1 MDISRK
7 EQQSCVQPSHELPIM
22 QQCGRGGADSVLQ
35 YVANLLLPS
44 KLRMSGR
51 EATSNASR
59 RKALE
64 NDEAKQGH
72 RKQAHS

>member
-1 MDISRK
+1 MEISRK
-7 EQQSCVQPSHELPIM
+7 EQQSCVQPSHELPVM
-22 QQCGRGGADSVLQ
+22 HQCGMGDADSLLQ
-35 YVANLLLPS
+35 YVANLPLPS

-51 EATSNASR
+51 DATSNASR
-59 RKALE
+59 RKPLE